1 MRYRTQ
7 PLPHFA
13 EILNYRTD
21 DDDVRHGPPHS
32 ERIGGAHRSK
42 SVSLLFLLSIAF
54 SEIENIRPLRE
65 AAHCEWRRV
74 LNKRSL
80 LGPITIDV
88 WIKINTRPTNRPA
101 TVPKNGHRRRDHNTF
116 IAMKFQFSFNGI
128 GIRPSREIC
137 RIGTGRCIRR
147 AIADRVDDDRQLCDG
162 QQHDLAALWSMLVLS
177 ECNLLGSAL
186 NLFFFFVNLRKIC
199 WRFEEE
205 TRAVES
211 NERVSRFSKF
221 SKE

>member
-1 MRYRTQ
+1 MTWIEISNSARAA
-7 PLPHFA
+7 FA

-21 DDDVRHGPPHS
+21 DDMVHLTRNELGVP
-32 ERIGGAHRSK
+32 IGQNRY
-42 SVSLLFLLSIAF
+42 LCFFLLSIAF

-162 QQHDLAALWSMLVLS
+162 HQHDLAALWSILCS
-177 ECNLLGSAL
+177 L
-186 NLFFFFVNLRKIC
+186 NAIF
-199 WRFEEE
+199 
-205 TRAVES
+205 
-211 NERVSRFSKF
+211 
-221 SKE
+221 